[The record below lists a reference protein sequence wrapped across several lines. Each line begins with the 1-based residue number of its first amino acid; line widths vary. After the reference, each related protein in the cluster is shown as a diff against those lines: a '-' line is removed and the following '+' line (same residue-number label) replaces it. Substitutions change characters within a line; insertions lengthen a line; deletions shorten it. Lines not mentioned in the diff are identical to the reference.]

1 MNRKLHISLLLI
13 LGLILSACGNKEIS
27 VAEEQTTVDTNNA
40 WDTGYSEAELRA
52 LGINGN
58 PLDYKT
64 VYFEYNST
72 SIDRRSEIIVDAH
85 GRYLRDNS
93 AEVGLAGHADERG
106 SRDYNLALGE
116 RRSNAVSDRMSA
128 AGANSGDLNSISYGE
143 ERPVD
148 SSHSEAA
155 WQENRRVEITY

>member
-13 LGLILSACGNKEIS
+13 LGLTLSACGKKEVV
-27 VAEEQTTVDTNNA
+27 VAETESASDNMYG
-40 WDTGYSEAELRA
+40 TGLSEAELRA
-52 LGINGN
+52 IGINGN

-72 SIDRRSEIIVDAH
+72 GIDRRSEIIVDAH
-85 GRYLRDNS
+85 GRYLSTNS

-143 ERPVD
+143 ERPVN
-148 SSHSEAA
+148 SAHSEAA

>member
-13 LGLILSACGNKEIS
+13 LGLTLSACGKKEVV
-27 VAEEQTTVDTNNA
+27 VADTDTATDNA
-40 WDTGYSEAELRA
+40 YGTGLSEAQLRA
-52 LGINGN
+52 LGINGD

-64 VYFEYNST
+64 VYFEYNS
-72 SIDRRSEIIVDAH
+72 SSMDDRSKVIVKSH
-85 GRYLRDNS
+85 GRFLSRNS
-93 AEVGLAGHADERG
+93 AEVSLAGHADERG

-116 RRSNAVSDRMSA
+116 RRSISVSNVMSA

-148 SSHSEAA
+148 SSHNEAA
-155 WQENRRVEITY
+155 WEKNRRVEISY

>member
-13 LGLILSACGNKEIS
+13 LGLTLSACSNKEVV
-27 VAEEQTTVDTNNA
+27 VADTTDTATDNA
-40 WDTGYSEAELRA
+40 YGTGLSEAELRA

-64 VYFEYNST
+64 VYFEYNS
-72 SIDRRSEIIVDAH
+72 SGMDRRSTVIVDAH
-85 GRYLRDNS
+85 GRYLSNNS
-93 AEVGLAGHADERG
+93 AEVNLAGHADERG

-116 RRSNAVSDRMSA
+116 RRSNTVSDRMSA
-128 AGANSGDLNSISYGE
+128 SGANSGDLSTISYGE

-155 WQENRRVEITY
+155 WQKNRRVEISY